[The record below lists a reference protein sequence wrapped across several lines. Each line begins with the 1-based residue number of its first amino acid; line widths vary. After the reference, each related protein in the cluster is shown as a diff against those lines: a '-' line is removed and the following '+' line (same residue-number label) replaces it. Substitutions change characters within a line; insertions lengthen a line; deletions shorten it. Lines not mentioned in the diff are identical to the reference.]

1 MLRIW
6 MGKSYSE
13 SESRNSSSLD
23 ANMVKPIL
31 NCENSHIIVNKYGY
45 VFTSIS
51 FEDSLRLFT
60 QEYH

>member
-1 MLRIW
+1 MLPIW
-6 MGKSYSE
+6 TGKSYSE
-13 SESRNSSSLD
+13 SESRNSSSMVE
-23 ANMVKPIL
+23 NMVKPIL

-60 QEYH
+60 QEHH